1 MFFTVLKSVFDTFGN
16 YITVPLIIFVICKLF
31 KAPTKKAF
39 SSAVLIGVGLKG
51 MAFITTEFGAVL
63 SPLVKQIVKAS
74 GLNLPALD
82 IGWQAVASVAYSTN
96 IGMMFI
102 GVGLI
107 FQIVLWLVKW
117 TDIFM
122 PSDLWNNYSIIVWG
136 SMMYQL
142 THNLPMAFVLMLFI
156 NLVTLLIAEV
166 LQKRWSTYYHYPSC
180 AMTAPH
186 HNGDAPMYL
195 VLNILFSK
203 LGMDKIKADPVTIR
217 KKIGFMGEPMYI
229 GLIVGIILGVVGNI
243 TTLNSMAAWGQ
254 VVNVSVTCS
263 AVMAIFPKVA
273 GLFASG
279 FTTLTDYSRKTL
291 KNSKYGKDR
300 EFIIAVNDALGYGE
314 PATLTTG
321 LLVIPFA
328 VLLAFLLP
336 GNVVIPVM
344 VLPSLPYMVE
354 IPVCLSNGNIVKS
367 WLMGCI
373 VFSAKIMMASYWATV
388 FTQVA
393 AGAGFEAATTALAG
407 GTLIIGFIM
416 SNCTAGIIT
425 MAFLTMNP
433 VIIFAVVA
441 VYLVLFVLYKKNKVS
456 VQEYLEKGALGEA
469 YVAPQP
475 AVNA

>member
-136 SMMYQL
+136 SMLYQL

-433 VIIFAVVA
+433 VIIFAVVG
-441 VYLVLFVLYKKNKVS
+441 VYLVLFFLYKKNKVS
-456 VQEYLEKGALGEA
+456 VQEYLEKNALGEA